1 MIADARSPRSNLPAH
16 VSSFIGREQELD
28 EIARLLGQQR
38 LVTLTGP
45 GGTGKTR
52 LALQAATAELAHFP
66 DGVWLVELAPL
77 AWPELV
83 TETIA
88 KVMRAPGAHEHSPL
102 DGLEA
107 YIGAKR
113 TLLILDNC
121 EHLLG
126 ECARVVAR
134 LLARCP
140 GLVVLATSREPL
152 ATSGEWVIRVPPLS
166 LPTPST
172 DPLTHAQLLA
182 YDGIRLFAE
191 RAQAAEPSFR
201 LTDTTTAA
209 VVEICQRLDGIPLAL
224 ELAAMRVR
232 GMGVAYLSGRLDN
245 RFGLLTGGDQ
255 AGEERQRTLLAT
267 VEWSYGLLSER
278 ERIVLRRLGIF
289 SGSFSP
295 EAAEAVCAYAQDGE
309 RPTAAPSSTIFDD
322 LMRLVD
328 KSLVQFDQETG
339 SYRLLETIRLY
350 CRDQLAE
357 AGELNHATRQHF
369 VYYLQLAEDGVA
381 LIGGP
386 DQEAWFARLERE
398 HDNFRAA
405 LAWAIHAGRSDEAAQ
420 MALGLWRFWHERAYH
435 REGLRWLE
443 QIAALDATRP
453 LPDALRPRLIN
464 AEGVLY
470 HLTRA
475 FDRANACHAEAL
487 RLWTAADDKAGMAQ
501 ALLDIGWQY
510 FDEVR
515 IDEAFLAVNQGLAL
529 AESIG
534 DERLIASALLL
545 DATVRSESRRPGDLI
560 APLER
565 SLAIWRKLGDTGSQA
580 STIAILA
587 GAYLHQGD
595 FERAKPLLA
604 EAARLHTRIGN
615 YGDLIGVLVILFHLV
630 SQARDQLTDPYDGAR
645 ALGALMAWEAA
656 TGAEQSPWM
665 TADSSKAMIEQVTGQ
680 LDPTAVAQAVAEGK
694 RLTSVEFLALV
705 ERVTQPAQA
714 TAAPTTRPAPAAP
727 HASLTRREMEV
738 LRLVAVGKTNAQVA
752 QELFVTPRTVNA
764 HLTAVYAKLG
774 VVSRSGAIRYA
785 VEHQLS

>member
-1 MIADARSPRSNLPAH
+1 MIADAHTSHSNLPAH

-45 GGTGKTR
+45 GGAGKTR
-52 LALQAATAELAHFP
+52 LAIQAAAAELASFP
-66 DGVWLVELAPL
+66 DGVWLIELAPL

-83 TETIA
+83 AETIA
-88 KVMRAPGAHEHSPL
+88 KVTGAPSAHERSPL

-107 YIGAKR
+107 YIGEKR
-113 TLLILDNC
+113 MLLVLDNC
-121 EHLLG
+121 EHLLA
-126 ECARVVAR
+126 ECAHTAAR

-140 GLVVLATSREPL
+140 ALVVLATSREPL
-152 ATSGEWVIRVPPLS
+152 AISGEWVLRVPPLS
-166 LPTPST
+166 LPAAT
-172 DPLTHAQLLA
+172 DTLTEERLLA
-182 YDGIRLFAE
+182 YDGIRLFTE

-201 LTDTTTAA
+201 LSATTTAS
-209 VVEICQRLDGIPLAL
+209 VIEICRRLDGIPLAL

-232 GMGVAYLSGRLDN
+232 GMGVAYLSDRLDN
-245 RFGLLTGGDQ
+245 RFRLLTGGDR
-255 AGEERQRTLLAT
+255 AGEERQRTLLAA

-289 SGSFSP
+289 IGSFSP
-295 EAAEAVCAYAQDGE
+295 EGVEAVCADTHGDE
-309 RPTAAPSSTIFDD
+309 RATAVSSSTIFDD

-328 KSLVQFDQETG
+328 KSLVQFDLDTG

-357 AGELNHATRQHF
+357 SGEMNYVTRQHF
-369 VYYLQLAEDGVA
+369 VYYLQLAEDGGA

-420 MALGLWRFWHERAYH
+420 MALGLWRFWYARTYH
-435 REGLRWLE
+435 LEGVRWLE
-443 QIAALDATRP
+443 QIAALDVMRP
-453 LPDALRPRLIN
+453 LPEAIRPRLLN
-464 AEGVLY
+464 ALGVL
-470 HLTRA
+470 HHIARS
-475 FDRANACHAEAL
+475 FDRATACQFEAL
-487 RLWTAADDKAGMAQ
+487 RLWTEAGDQTGMAQ
-501 ALLDIGWQY
+501 GLLDIGWQY

-515 IDEAFLAVNQGLAL
+515 LDEARQYLEKSLAL

-534 DERLIASALLL
+534 DERLIAGALLAK
-545 DATVRSESRRPGDLI
+545 ATVDIESPRSVGAI

-565 SLAIWRKLGDTGSQA
+565 SLAIWRKLGDLGSQA
-580 STIAILA
+580 STIAVLA
-587 GAYLHQGD
+587 GAYQRQGD
-595 FERAKPLLA
+595 YERAKPLLA
-604 EAARLHTRIGN
+604 EAARLHTQIGN
-615 YGDLIGVLVILFHLV
+615 YGDLIGVLVILFHQV
-630 SQARDQLTDPYDGAR
+630 ADTRDQLADPFDGAR

-656 TGAEQSPWM
+656 TGTGQSPWM
-665 TADSSKAMIEQVTGQ
+665 TSDFSKIMIQKVTGQ
-680 LDPTAVAQAVAEGK
+680 LDPEAVTQAITEGK
-694 RLTSVEFLALV
+694 RLTSGEFLALV
-705 ERVTQPAQA
+705 ERVTTPAQA
-714 TAAPTTRPAPAAP
+714 TATPATRQAPAAP
-727 HASLTRREMEV
+727 HTGLTRRESEV
-738 LRLVAVGKTNAQVA
+738 LRLVAVGMTNAQVA

-764 HLTAVYAKLG
+764 HLTAIYAKLS